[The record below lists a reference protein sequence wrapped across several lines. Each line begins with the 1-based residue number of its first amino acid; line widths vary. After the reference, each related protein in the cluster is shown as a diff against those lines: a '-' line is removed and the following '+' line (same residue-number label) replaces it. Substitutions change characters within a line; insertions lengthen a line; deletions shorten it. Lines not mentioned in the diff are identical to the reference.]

1 MVSSLAFF
9 FKLNKPCRLPDSGLP
24 AIQCG
29 SGVLDFAMDPF
40 NRQQLAAGEYRSE
53 DLGHFGCLLFRW
65 ANQSLHG
72 LGIIGKQNS
81 GLVNFIPEY
90 YCVYHLFHLLKKW
103 LQRPKTGIKDGV
115 KELEHEIPYE
125 TFRLRKQDYLFT
137 CSISSKN
144 FPLEPPKKL
153 CSILLSNWIF
163 W

>member
-9 FKLNKPCRLPDSGLP
+9 SSLTNLVACLTQDYQPFSVEVVFLILPWIHL
-24 AIQCG
+24 IG
-29 SGVLDFAMDPF
+29 SNL
-40 NRQQLAAGEYRSE
+40 QQVSIGQKIWNTLVVYYLHGQTSC
-53 DLGHFGCLLFRW
+53 FTIW
-65 ANQSLHG
+65 ANG
-72 LGIIGKQNS
+72 TQNS

-90 YCVYHLFHLLKKW
+90 YCVYHLFRLLKKW
-103 LQRPKTGIKDGV
+103 LQRPKTGIKDGF

-125 TFRLRKQDYLFT
+125 TFQLRKQDYLFT